1 MENNIVFSLPSNL
14 ISSLVLCEQINIFRQ
29 VDGKKELRHDNLLS
43 VIRDEFE
50 EEISLLKIKET
61 PYIHPQNKQTYYMYE
76 LTHSQAKQ
84 VLVRESKTVRK
95 AVIAYI
101 EKLEKSL
108 PNFNNPAE
116 AARAWALEY
125 EAKQLAEKQ
134 ATLYKGMLDIH
145 TEIENKQKQ
154 LRNLQ
159 QEAVQIGYKFED
171 PKANTV
177 ISNLI
182 EDRLQAWKDASGMT
196 LADFK
201 ADIANWFKYTGKEPY
216 SMQAINKQLRE
227 VCPAYKF
234 IPKRVG
240 EKILKV
246 VVFK

>member
-1 MENNIVFSLPSNL
+1 MENSIVFSLPSNL

-29 VDGKKELRHDNLLS
+29 VDGKEELLHKNLLS

-50 EEISLLKIKET
+50 EEIARLEIQPGSYLDKNN
-61 PYIHPQNKQTYYMYE
+61 QSRVMFN

-101 EKLEKSL
+101 EKLEKAL

-145 TEIENKQKQ
+145 AEIENKQKQ

-227 VCPAYKF
+227 VCPAYKI

>member
-29 VDGKKELRHDNLLS
+29 VDGNSELAHKTLLAI
-43 VIRDEFE
+43 IRDEFE
-50 EEISLLKIKET
+50 EEISRQDFLPSEYT
-61 PYIHPQNKQTYYMYE
+61 NDRGRTYPMFN

-101 EKLEKSL
+101 EKLEKAL

-145 TEIENKQKQ
+145 AEIENKQKQ

-201 ADIANWFKYTGKEPY
+201 ADIANWFKYTAKEPY

-227 VCPAYKF
+227 VCPAYKI